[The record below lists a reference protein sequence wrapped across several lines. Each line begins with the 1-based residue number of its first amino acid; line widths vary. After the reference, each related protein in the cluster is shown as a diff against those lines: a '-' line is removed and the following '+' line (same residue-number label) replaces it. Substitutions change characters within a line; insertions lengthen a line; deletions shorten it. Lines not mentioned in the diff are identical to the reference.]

1 MGWMGELCVAFGEL
15 LAGHRPQVSFSERE
29 DTVGEV
35 GREFNA
41 LAALVDRMGTGD
53 ASRDVVHGARNHL
66 AGILAAVHV
75 FGETNELSGEERNAL
90 TGLLEE
96 ARKLDAQLRRQ

>member
-1 MGWMGELCVAFGEL
+1 MRVAFGEL
-15 LAGHRPQVSFSERE
+15 RAGQRPQVSFSGRQ

-41 LAALVDRMGTGD
+41 LAALVDRMGAGE
-53 ASRDVVHGARNHL
+53 ASREVVHGARNHL

-75 FGETNELSGEERNAL
+75 FVETNDLSGEERNAL
-90 TGLLEE
+90 AGLLEE
-96 ARKLDAQLRRQ
+96 ARKLDLQLRRQ

>member
-1 MGWMGELCVAFGEL
+1 MGWMGELRAAFSQL
-15 LAGHRPQVSFSERE
+15 LAGTCPQVSFSERG

-41 LAALVDRMGTGD
+41 LAALVDRIGTGE
-53 ASRDVVHGARNHL
+53 ASREVVHGARNHL

-75 FGETNELSGEERNAL
+75 FGETNELSGEDKSAL
-90 TGLLEE
+90 TELLQE
-96 ARKLDAQLRRQ
+96 ARELDARLRRQ